1 MPAGLLVTLPDG
13 REAVLPM
20 KAASADATGRA
31 AVSYAAATAAG
42 APRVSGQVVTRQAAA
57 DLLRYYGFVR

>member
-31 AVSYAAATAAG
+31 AVPYAAATVAG
-42 APRVSGQVVTRQAAA
+42 APRVSGQS
-57 DLLRYYGFVR
+57 